1 MRVRYSPRA
10 AEDLE
15 NIRRY
20 IGKNSQTSAWV
31 VASFIRQSIARL
43 VQWPRSARMT
53 DAPGV
58 RRLVVTNYPY
68 VVYYDAAD
76 DEVIVLTVL
85 HSAQEG

>member
-1 MRVRYSPRA
+1 MRYSPRA

-43 VQWPRSARMT
+43 VQWPQMS
-53 DAPGV
+53 
-58 RRLVVTNYPY
+58 LVCVALSSPT
-68 VVYYDAAD
+68 
-76 DEVIVLTVL
+76 IHTLSTTKWLT
-85 HSAQEG
+85 ER

>member
-20 IGKNSQTSAWV
+20 IGKNNQRSAWV

-43 VQWPRSARMT
+43 VQWPHSAQMI
-53 DAPGV
+53 
-58 RRLVVTNYPY
+58 VTNYPY
-68 VVYYDAAD
+68 VAYYEVPDG
-76 DEVIVLTVL
+76 EVIILTVL
-85 HSAQEG
+85 HSAQER

>member
-31 VASFIRQSIARL
+31 VASFDSPFHCPARAVAAQRASDECAL
-43 VQWPRSARMT
+43 ACVGLSSPT
-53 DAPGV
+53 TL
-58 RRLVVTNYPY
+58 RRLLRSQ
-68 VVYYDAAD
+68 
-76 DEVIVLTVL
+76 LT
-85 HSAQEG
+85 ER